1 MNIVHLG
8 KENLKDFT
16 KHLCFNA
23 TEGIVYEVHIALN
36 NFAQVFKIADV
47 GGLAMTVDVEL
58 TDKQLR
64 ALIELCV
71 GVPVK
76 EEIVKKISVV
86 YKYTLVYPPLEL
98 TPSKPHEF
106 PTHLNKAVEFKAN
119 PKAAP
124 NIFDI
129 VPNRTDTPPKR
140 ITDEDLRVIERS
152 KSTPKPEGDTVDVTD
167 EVINLVNS
175 AFNSEINNEEISIE
189 QYTLSELI
197 VKNSNTVEI
206 VEIRSVGDAGIDFYL
221 LHTLNKNW
229 IRVHINFTG
238 LAVFRRSYP
247 DIDYPTSKV
256 YLSKSSLEALRNLI
270 TKRLTSQLKK

>member
-23 TEGIVYEVHIALN
+23 TEGIVYEVHISLN

-58 TDKQLR
+58 TDKQLHT
-64 ALIELCV
+64 LIELCV

-86 YKYTLVYPPLEL
+86 YKYTLASSPLEV
-98 TPSKPHEF
+98 TPSKLHEF

-119 PKAAP
+119 PKATP
-124 NIFDI
+124 NIFDT
-129 VPNRTDTPPKR
+129 VPNRTDTPPKK
-140 ITDEDLRVIERS
+140 ITKKDLETIAIS
-152 KSTPKPEGDTVDVTD
+152 KSTPRLKGDSIKVTN
-167 EVINLVNS
+167 EVINKINTTFDLEINKEGTSIKVNS
-175 AFNSEINNEEISIE
+175 LN
-189 QYTLSELI
+189 ELI
-197 VKNSNTVEI
+197 VKNTNTVEI
-206 VEIRSVGDAGIDFYL
+206 IELRNDGNVGIDIYL
-221 LHTLNKNW
+221 LHTLQKKF
-229 IRVHINFTG
+229 IRVHINFTDVI
-238 LAVFRRSYP
+238 VFRERYL

-256 YLSKSSLEALRNLI
+256 YLSKSSLKALRNII
-270 TKRLTSQLKK
+270 TKRLTSQLEK